1 MIIRCT
7 HNCTNQTHIQ
17 VSGMRYRCHGV
28 ALRCVCVPWLVAC
41 AVLSGSSAVSRCM
54 ATVYL
59 ARLQC
64 NACNHTSYNLF
75 SPNCQPMYPLA
86 MSGMCTPEIVVEKNR
101 LACLH
106 LRCCGFGC
114 GNRSGRCDAEAKAWM
129 HTWKSNLEVKYL
141 LCNARHWVK

>member
-1 MIIRCT
+1 M
-7 HNCTNQTHIQ
+7 
-17 VSGMRYRCHGV
+17 
-28 ALRCVCVPWLVAC
+28 ALRCVCVPWRVAC

-59 ARLQC
+59 ARLDAMQ
-64 NACNHTSYNLF
+64 SYSLF

-129 HTWKSNLEVKYL
+129 HTSKSNLEVKCL
-141 LCNARHWVK
+141 LCNVRSDVTWSLAHTRLAHFLARSPGQPVRRHRRVAR